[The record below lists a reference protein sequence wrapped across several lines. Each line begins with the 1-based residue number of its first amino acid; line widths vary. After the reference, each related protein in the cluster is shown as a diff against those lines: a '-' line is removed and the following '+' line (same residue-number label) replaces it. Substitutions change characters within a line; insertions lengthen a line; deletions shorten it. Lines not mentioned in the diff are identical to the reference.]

1 MLTFPKMMHYPTNN
15 IKITMINDVIDTRS
29 LMKTADYTV
38 RKPVLWWVIHVKWS
52 KNVQASF

>member
-38 RKPVLWWVIHVKWS
+38 RKPVL
-52 KNVQASF
+52 